1 MGMWNTAES
10 NVQYMVLRQTFE
22 GWKIPL
28 RSIWD
33 MELVLILKG
42 QGQICIEGETRAVKA
57 GDLIFFQP
65 GILHSLW
72 VEKPPFMLFY
82 GLHFALPEGEPPLP
96 FPPVIHLDSLHRL
109 EPIFRQLYGA
119 YLQRGH
125 LHAWRQNI
133 LLQQIL
139 LETCSILRE
148 REEPMGSV
156 RVQKALAFIHE
167 NPYRHITLSDLLAQA
182 GVGKT
187 VFMRDFRHV
196 TGTTPTQYILN
207 LRLENARELLEN
219 TELSIGQ
226 IAGEC
231 GFSDPLYFSRCFQK
245 RFAQSPRQYRKR
257 DMAEHE

>member
-1 MGMWNTAES
+1 
-10 NVQYMVLRQTFE
+10 
-22 GWKIPL
+22 
-28 RSIWD
+28 
-33 MELVLILKG
+33 
-42 QGQICIEGETRAVKA
+42 
-57 GDLIFFQP
+57 
-65 GILHSLW
+65 
-72 VEKPPFMLFY
+72 
-82 GLHFALPEGEPPLP
+82 
-96 FPPVIHLDSLHRL
+96 
-109 EPIFRQLYGA
+109 
-119 YLQRGH
+119 
-125 LHAWRQNI
+125 
-133 LLQQIL
+133 
-139 LETCSILRE
+139 
-148 REEPMGSV
+148 MGSV

-226 IAGEC
+226 IAVEC